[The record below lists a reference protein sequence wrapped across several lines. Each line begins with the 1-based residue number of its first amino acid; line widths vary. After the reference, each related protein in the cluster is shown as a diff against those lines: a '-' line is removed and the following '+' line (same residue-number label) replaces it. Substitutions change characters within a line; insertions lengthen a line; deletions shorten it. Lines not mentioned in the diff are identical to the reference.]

1 MNYYVGIDIGTS
13 SAKLLLINS
22 QGNIIKRSE
31 ERSCRERVLIQV

>member
-22 QGNIIKRSE
+22 QGNIIKSSSRSY
-31 ERSCRERVLIQV
+31 CRL